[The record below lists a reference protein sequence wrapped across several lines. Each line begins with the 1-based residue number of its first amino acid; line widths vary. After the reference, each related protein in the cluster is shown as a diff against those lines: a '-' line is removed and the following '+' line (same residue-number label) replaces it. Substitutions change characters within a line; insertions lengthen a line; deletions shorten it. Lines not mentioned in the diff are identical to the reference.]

1 MKAILNLTKER
12 IILHNNIEYE
22 NDREGHYSPTL
33 HRIVWDDE
41 YSIIEDDSNWSAFR
55 REAAKDAMSGMM
67 ANADFWQ
74 QIWSENRVDGRCDYP
89 SEIAHFAVACA
100 DELIKQLKEQNK

>member
-1 MKAILNLTKER
+1 
-12 IILHNNIEYE
+12 
-22 NDREGHYSPTL
+22 
-33 HRIVWDDE
+33 
-41 YSIIEDDSNWSAFR
+41 
-55 REAAKDAMSGMM
+55 MSGMM